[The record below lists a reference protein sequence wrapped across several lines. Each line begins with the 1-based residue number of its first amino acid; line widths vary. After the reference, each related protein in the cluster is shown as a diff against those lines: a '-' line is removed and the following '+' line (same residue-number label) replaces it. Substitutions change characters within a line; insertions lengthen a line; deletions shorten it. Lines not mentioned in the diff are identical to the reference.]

1 MKRLVRVLLLLLV
14 LSTGEAF
21 AACGCQDTNELCTE
35 VTVQSAVVTTHEHP
49 FVQPLKVPEP
59 RAMQALIW
67 SLALLMAIMSLGE
80 IALASRRPQGD
91 RESRSCALS

>member
-1 MKRLVRVLLLLLV
+1 MKHLVRVLLLLIL

-49 FVQPLKVPEP
+49 FVQPVIRVAEP
-59 RAMQALIW
+59 RAMQVLAW
-67 SLALLMAIMSLGE
+67 SLALL
-80 IALASRRPQGD
+80 IAAVVMRRSVAYHVA
-91 RESRSCALS
+91 R